1 MGGWERLDDSKSTC
15 FQTRHGTF
23 LWVCPPLPGFSNQCV
38 SYSTLIARHSS
49 LKTGPVFWEQLLRGG
64 AFELA
69 LSATG
74 KVFLMGVAGYL
85 LISYGVLKAE
95 ALKAFSGLV
104 AYLTL
109 PCLVLSRFG
118 EQFDTQRFP
127 FWWML
132 VLAGAALQFVQI
144 ALGWLVAQRYRNHD
158 PQDRAEMVMLIG
170 FQNSGFF
177 VLPMLQ
183 GLVPRAEFGHASILL
198 FLFIIFFNAS
208 FWPVGTR
215 VLLHQRGF
223 DLKRILLA
231 PPTLATLVALVLF
244 GLLPG
249 PSHAFQKTLLGGML
263 FGTQSPGALALLG
276 DLTVPL
282 ATLVLGGTIGQV
294 SSRGLAGFGLSAAS
308 LEITL
313 WKLVLIPALGYAL
326 ICFVPLVFADR
337 SLRLLTMLE
346 FAAPVAMNV
355 AIFCQQYQLPMKL
368 TPVTS
373 LLCYALCLLTVPF
386 WCALVL

>member
-1 MGGWERLDDSKSTC
+1 M
-15 FQTRHGTF
+15 
-23 LWVCPPLPGFSNQCV
+23 
-38 SYSTLIARHSS
+38 
-49 LKTGPVFWEQLLRGG
+49 FWEHLLRGG

-85 LISYGVLKAE
+85 LIAYGVLKDE
-95 ALKAFSGLV
+95 SLNAFSGLV

-109 PCLVLSRFG
+109 PCLILSSFSAH
-118 EQFDTQRFP
+118 FDTKGYP
-127 FWWML
+127 YWWQL
-132 VLAGAALQFVQI
+132 VLAGAALQVVQI
-144 ALGWLVAQRYRNHD
+144 AIGWLVSRRYSREQGRD
-158 PQDRAEMVMLIG
+158 ELIMLIG

-183 GLVPRAEFGHASILL
+183 GLVPGKEFGHASVLL

-215 VLLHQRGF
+215 VLLRQRGF

-231 PPTLATLVALVLF
+231 PPTLATFVALVLF

-263 FGTQSPGALALLG
+263 FGTDSPGALTLLG
-276 DLTVPL
+276 NLTVPL

-294 SSRGLAGFGLSAAS
+294 SSRGLSGFGINGATI
-308 LEITL
+308 EIAL
-313 WKLVLIPALGYAL
+313 WKLVLIPAVGWL
-326 ICFVPLVFADR
+326 IIHFIPGMFLDR

-346 FAAPVAMNV
+346 FSAPMAMNV
-355 AIFCQQYQLPMKL
+355 AIFCQQYNIPMKL
-368 TPVTS
+368 TPIS
-373 LLCYALCLLTVPF
+373 CLFCYALCLLTVPF